1 MARHFRY
8 KNLFSSCLKVGPEP
22 IFSHLKNKI
31 MLCYNYNIIAPGQ
44 GHQRSPLA
52 VARSDSN
59 ASKRLDEPL
68 QRPGI
73 VHVQHL
79 LRFCSLPLVVLAGGV
94 ALADESPV
102 DLPAVT
108 VQAQAAQEGETS
120 LHTPTTA
127 GSRLDL
133 SALQTPASTSSL
145 SGAEVRER
153 NNRSA
158 QDAVTRTPG
167 ISTIGTPGNGGT
179 ALSARGF
186 SGHASTMQLYDGTRQ
201 YIGAG
206 TVTFPVDTWSVERID
221 VLRGPASVLYG
232 EGATG
237 AVINVVPKKPFAG
250 EIRNQLRLG
259 YGSDDRR
266 QAALD
271 SGGSLSEALSYRFNL
286 NQQASNGWVD
296 RGDSE
301 SLALSAAL
309 RWDASDDLSFSLSHD
324 QGDQSPERYFGTP
337 LVDGKYRESI
347 RDRNY
352 NVANADI
359 RYNDQITRLVTD
371 WRISDALSASNQL
384 YYIKTQRYWR
394 NAETYRWQPG
404 DLINRSSFYEIKH
417 TQEQVGDRQSFTLDH
432 RLFGLDS
439 RTVVGV
445 DYNRIHFARQHDFAS
460 SFSDTVPLAGS
471 GGGQYQSNDPRG
483 YGPRERNLARQFSL
497 FAENRTQ
504 LTERLSLVTG
514 VRRDQVHIQR
524 DDLLSD
530 SSVDRSLSGGN
541 WRAGLVFALT
551 PELSLYGQ
559 YATST
564 EGVNNLLTLSPSQ
577 QQFDLS
583 EAKQSEIGLKQM
595 FWNGQGEWTLAAYHI
610 VKKKLLSRETPA
622 SPTEQI
628 GQQSS
633 DGLEATLELALGN
646 GWQVSANAALVRAE
660 YDDFVEGGG
669 DRSGNRPSNV
679 PRRTANLWL
688 NKALGSG
695 VDVGMGAR
703 YVDARYADAANQIE
717 VPGYTVVDATIA
729 WQALPDV
736 RLGVELNNLFD
747 RQYATTASSAG
758 EQWYLGAP
766 RSLFVTTDYS
776 F

>member
-1 MARHFRY
+1 MAD
-8 KNLFSSCLKVGPEP
+8 
-22 IFSHLKNKI
+22 
-31 MLCYNYNIIAPGQ
+31 
-44 GHQRSPLA
+44 
-52 VARSDSN
+52 DS
-59 ASKRLDEPL
+59 A
-68 QRPGI
+68 
-73 VHVQHL
+73 
-79 LRFCSLPLVVLAGGV
+79 
-94 ALADESPV
+94 V

-108 VQAQAAQEGETS
+108 VQAQASEEGETT

-133 SALQTPASTSSL
+133 SALQTPASSTSL
-145 SGAEVRER
+145 SGTTVRER
-153 NNRSA
+153 NNRSV

-186 SGHASTMQLYDGTRQ
+186 TGHSATMQLYDGTRQ
-201 YIGAG
+201 YVGAG
-206 TVTFPVDTWSVERID
+206 TVTFPVDTWSVARID

-250 EIRNQLRLG
+250 EIQNHLRLG

-271 SGGSLSEALSYRFNL
+271 SGGSLSDALSYRFTL

-296 RGDSE
+296 RGDSD

-309 RWDASDDLSFSLSHD
+309 RWDASDDLSFTLSHD
-324 QGDQSPERYFGTP
+324 QGEQSPERYLGTP
-337 LVDGKYRESI
+337 LVDGKFREGI

-359 RYNDQITRLVTD
+359 HYNDQITRLVTD

-394 NAETYRWQPG
+394 NSEAYRWQPG
-404 DLINRSSFYEIKH
+404 DTVERSEFYRIKH
-417 TQEQVGDRQSFTLDH
+417 TQEQVGDRQTFTLEH
-432 RLFGLDS
+432 PLFGLDS

-460 SFSDTVPLAGS
+460 SFSDSVPLAGS
-471 GGGQYQSNDPRG
+471 GGGQYQSTDPLG

-514 VRRDQVHIQR
+514 VRRDQVHIDR
-524 DDLLSD
+524 SNLVDDSR
-530 SSVDRSLSGGN
+530 VDRSLTGDN

-564 EGVNNLLTLSPSQ
+564 EGVSNLLTLNPTQ

-583 EAKQSEIGLKQM
+583 EAKQTEIGLKQL
-595 FWNGQGEWTLAAYHI
+595 FWGGQGEWTLAAYHI
-610 VKKKLLSRETPA
+610 VKNKLLSRATPTA
-622 SPTEQI
+622 PTEQI

-633 DGLEATLELALGN
+633 DGLEASLELALGR
-646 GWQVSANAALVRAE
+646 GWQVSANAAFVRAE

-679 PRRTANLWL
+679 PKRTANLWL
-688 NKALGSG
+688 NKDFGRG
-695 VDVGMGAR
+695 VEAGIGAR
-703 YVDARYADAANQIE
+703 YVDARYVNTANTAE
-717 VPGYTVVDATIA
+717 VPGYTVVDANIA
-729 WQALPDV
+729 WQVLSDV
-736 RLGVELNNLFD
+736 RLGLELNNLFD
-747 RQYATTASSAG
+747 RQYATSASSDG

-766 RSLFVTTDYS
+766 RSLFVSADYR

>member
-1 MARHFRY
+1 MARY
-8 KNLFSSCLKVGPEP
+8 PLFQTCASFAL
-22 IFSHLKNKI
+22 L
-31 MLCYNYNIIAPGQ
+31 
-44 GHQRSPLA
+44 LA
-52 VARSDSN
+52 
-59 ASKRLDEPL
+59 AS
-68 QRPGI
+68 
-73 VHVQHL
+73 VMA
-79 LRFCSLPLVVLAGGV
+79 SA
-94 ALADESPV
+94 SPV
-102 DLPAVT
+102 DLPDVT
-108 VQAQAAQEGETS
+108 VQAHVVEEGES
-120 LHTPTTA
+120 DLHTHTTS
-127 GSRLDL
+127 GSRLEL
-133 SALQTPASTSSL
+133 SALQTPASTTSL

-153 NNRSA
+153 NNRSV

-167 ISTIGTPGNGGT
+167 ISSIGSPGNGGT

-186 SGHASTMQLYDGTRQ
+186 TGHSATMQLYDGTRQ
-201 YIGAG
+201 YVGAG
-206 TVTFPVDTWSVERID
+206 TMTFPVDTWSVARID

-271 SGGSLSEALSYRFNL
+271 SGGSLSDELSYRFNI

-296 RGDSE
+296 RGDSD
-301 SLALSAAL
+301 SVALSAAL
-309 RWDASDDLSFSLSHD
+309 RWDTHDDLSFTLSHD
-324 QGDQSPERYFGTP
+324 HGDQSPERYLGTP
-337 LVDGKYRESI
+337 LVAGNYRESI
-347 RDRNY
+347 RERNY

-359 RYNDQITRLVTD
+359 RYNDQITRLVSD
-371 WRISDALSASNQL
+371 WRISDVLSASNQL

-394 NAETYRWQPG
+394 NAEAYRWQPG
-404 DLINRSSFYEIKH
+404 DRVERGEFYEIKH
-417 TQEQVGDRQSFTLDH
+417 TQEQVGDRQTLTLDH
-432 RLFGLDS
+432 TLFGLDS
-439 RTVVGV
+439 RTVIGV

-460 SFSDTVPLAGS
+460 SFSDSVPLAGS
-471 GGGQYQSNDPRG
+471 GGGQYQSTDPLG

-497 FAENRTQ
+497 FAENRIQ

-514 VRRDQVHIQR
+514 VRRDQVHLQR
-524 DDLLSD
+524 DNLIDG
-530 SSVDRSLSGGN
+530 SSADRSLSGDN

-564 EGVNNLLTLSPSQ
+564 EGVNNLLTLNPTQ

-583 EAKQSEIGLKQM
+583 EARQSEIGLKQM

-610 VKKKLLSRETPA
+610 VKKKLLSRATPT
-622 SPTEQI
+622 SPTVQI

-633 DGLEATLELALGN
+633 DGLEATLELALGR

-660 YDDFVEGGG
+660 YDDFIEGGG
-669 DRSGNRPSNV
+669 DRSGKRPTDV

-688 NKALGSG
+688 NKALGGG
-695 VDVGMGAR
+695 VDAGIGAR
-703 YVDARYADAANQIE
+703 YVDARYADTANTAK
-717 VPGYTVVDATIA
+717 VPGYTVVDANIA

-736 RLGVELNNLFD
+736 RLGLELNNLFD
-747 RQYATTASSAG
+747 RQYATTASSDG

-766 RSLFVTTDYS
+766 RSFFITADYS

>member
-1 MARHFRY
+1 
-8 KNLFSSCLKVGPEP
+8 
-22 IFSHLKNKI
+22 
-31 MLCYNYNIIAPGQ
+31 ML
-44 GHQRSPLA
+44 
-52 VARSDSN
+52 
-59 ASKRLDEPL
+59 
-68 QRPGI
+68 
-73 VHVQHL
+73 HL
-79 LRFCSLPLVVLAGGV
+79 LRFCSLPLLVLAGGT
-94 ALADESPV
+94 ALADESAV

-108 VQAQAAQEGETS
+108 VQAQAAEEGETT
-120 LHTPTTA
+120 LHTPTTS

-133 SALQTPASTSSL
+133 SAMETPASTTSL

-153 NNRSA
+153 NNRSV

-167 ISTIGTPGNGGT
+167 ISSIGTPGNGGT

-186 SGHASTMQLYDGTRQ
+186 SGHSSTMQLYDGTRQ

-206 TVTFPVDTWSVERID
+206 TVTFPVDTWSVQRID

-237 AVINVVPKKPFAG
+237 AVINLVPKKPFAG

-271 SGGSLSEALSYRFNL
+271 SGGSLSDSLSYRFNV

-296 RGDSE
+296 RGDSD
-301 SLALSAAL
+301 SVALSAAL
-309 RWDASDDLSFSLSHD
+309 RWDASDDLSFTLSHD
-324 QGDQSPERYFGTP
+324 HGDQRPERYFGTP
-337 LVDGKYRESI
+337 LVAGKYRESI
-347 RDRNY
+347 RERNY

-359 RYNDQITRLVTD
+359 RYNDQITRLTTD
-371 WRISDALSASNQL
+371 WHINDALSASNQL

-394 NAETYRWQPG
+394 NAEAYRWQPG
-404 DLINRSSFYEIKH
+404 DRVERSEFYAIKH
-417 TQEQVGDRQSFTLDH
+417 TQEQVGDRQTFTLDH
-432 RLFGLDS
+432 ALFGLDS
-439 RTVVGV
+439 RTLVGV

-460 SFSDTVPLAGS
+460 SFSDSVPLAGS
-471 GGGQYQSNDPRG
+471 GGGQYQSTDPRG

-504 LTERLSLVTG
+504 LSERLSLVTG

-530 SSVDRSLSGGN
+530 SRVDRSLSGGN

-551 PELSLYGQ
+551 PDLSLYGQ

-583 EAKQSEIGLKQM
+583 KARQSEIGLKQM

-610 VKKKLLSRETPA
+610 VKKKLLSRETPT

-633 DGLEATLELALGN
+633 DGLEATLDLALGQ
-646 GWQVSANAALVRAE
+646 GWQVSANAAFVRAE

-669 DRSGNRPSNV
+669 ERSGNRPTNV
-679 PRRTANLWL
+679 PKRTANLWL
-688 NKALGSG
+688 NKAHGGG
-695 VDVGMGAR
+695 VDAGIGAR
-703 YVDARYADAANQIE
+703 YVDARYADTANTAK
-717 VPGYTVVDATIA
+717 VPGYTVVDATIG

-736 RLGVELNNLFD
+736 RLGLELNNLFD
-747 RQYATTASSAG
+747 RQYATSASSDG

-766 RSLFVTTDYS
+766 RSFFVTADYN

>member
-1 MARHFRY
+1 MARY
-8 KNLFSSCLKVGPEP
+8 PLFQPCAL
-22 IFSHLKNKI
+22 FAL
-31 MLCYNYNIIAPGQ
+31 L
-44 GHQRSPLA
+44 LA
-52 VARSDSN
+52 
-59 ASKRLDEPL
+59 ASAMA
-68 QRPGI
+68 
-73 VHVQHL
+73 
-79 LRFCSLPLVVLAGGV
+79 SA
-94 ALADESPV
+94 SPV
-102 DLPAVT
+102 DLPDVT
-108 VQAQAAQEGETS
+108 VQAHVVEEGES
-120 LHTPTTA
+120 DLHTPTTS
-127 GSRLDL
+127 GSRLQL

-145 SGAEVRER
+145 SGAEVRGR
-153 NNRSA
+153 NNLTV

-167 ISTIGTPGNGGT
+167 ISSIGSPGNGGT

-186 SGHASTMQLYDGTRQ
+186 TGHAATMQLYDGTRQ
-201 YIGAG
+201 YVGAG
-206 TVTFPVDTWSVERID
+206 TVTFPVDTWSVARID

-250 EIRNQLRLG
+250 DIRNQLYLG

-271 SGGSLSEALSYRFNL
+271 SGGSLSDDLSYRFNI
-286 NQQASNGWVD
+286 NQLASNGWVD
-296 RGDSE
+296 RGDSD

-309 RWDASDDLSFSLSHD
+309 RWDAHDDLSFTLSHD
-324 QGDQSPERYFGTP
+324 QGEQSPMRYLGTP
-337 LVDGKYRESI
+337 LVAGKYRESI
-347 RDRNY
+347 RERNY

-359 RYNDQITRLVTD
+359 RYNDQITRLVSD
-371 WRISDALSASNQL
+371 WRINDALSASNQL

-394 NAETYRWQPG
+394 NAEAYRWQPG
-404 DLINRSSFYEIKH
+404 DTVERSEFYRIKH
-417 TQEQVGDRQSFTLDH
+417 TQEQVGDRQTFTLDH
-432 RLFGLDS
+432 ALFGLDS

-460 SFSDTVPLAGS
+460 SFSDSVPLAGS
-471 GGGQYQSNDPRG
+471 GGGQYQSTDPLG

-530 SSVDRSLSGGN
+530 SSADRSLSGDN

-551 PELSLYGQ
+551 PELSLYGH

-564 EGVNNLLTLSPSQ
+564 EGVNNLLTLNPTQ

-595 FWNGQGEWTLAAYHI
+595 FWGGHGEWTLAAYHI
-610 VKKKLLSRETPA
+610 VKKKLLSRATPT

-633 DGLEATLELALGN
+633 DGLEATLELALGR

-660 YDDFVEGGG
+660 YDDFIEGGG
-669 DRSGNRPSNV
+669 DRSGNRPTDV
-679 PRRTANLWL
+679 PKRTANLWL
-688 NKALGSG
+688 NKALGGG
-695 VDVGMGAR
+695 VDAGIGAR
-703 YVDARYADAANQIE
+703 YVDARYADTANTAK
-717 VPGYTVVDATIA
+717 VPGYTVVDANVA

-736 RLGVELNNLFD
+736 RLGLELNNLFD
-747 RQYATTASSAG
+747 RQYATSASSDGSVQVRKNALSG
-758 EQWYLGAP
+758 SIIAP
-766 RSLFVTTDYS
+766 LRTGCGSRP
-776 F
+776 

>member
-8 KNLFSSCLKVGPEP
+8 KNLFSSCLKEGPGP
-22 IFSHLKNKI
+22 VFSCLQNKI
-31 MLCYNYNIIAPGQ
+31 MLCYNTNIIASGQ
-44 GHQRSPLA
+44 GHQRSSLA
-52 VARSDSN
+52 AASPDSN
-59 ASKRLDEPL
+59 ASKRLDKLL

-73 VHVQHL
+73 VHVQYL
-79 LRFCSLPLVVLAGGV
+79 LRFCSLPLLVLAGGT
-94 ALADESPV
+94 ALADDSAV

-153 NNRSA
+153 NNRSV
-158 QDAVTRTPG
+158 QDAVTRTPA
-167 ISTIGTPGNGGT
+167 ISAIGTPGNGGT

-250 EIRNQLRLG
+250 DIRNHLRLG

-309 RWDASDDLSFSLSHD
+309 RWDASDDLSFTLSHD

-337 LVDGKYRESI
+337 LVDGKYRERI

-359 RYNDQITRLVTD
+359 RYNDQITRLTTD

-432 RLFGLDS
+432 SLFGLDS

-460 SFSDTVPLAGS
+460 SFSDIVPLAGS
-471 GGGQYQSNDPRG
+471 GGGLYQSNDPRG

-504 LTERLSLVTG
+504 LTDRLSLVTG

-551 PELSLYGQ
+551 PDLSLYGQ

-583 EAKQSEIGLKQM
+583 EAKQSEIGLKQL

-633 DGLEATLELALGN
+633 DGLEATLELALGR
-646 GWQVSANAALVRAE
+646 GWQVSANAAFVRAE
-660 YDDFVEGGG
+660 YDDFVEGAG

-717 VPGYTVVDATIA
+717 VPGYTVVDATLA

-736 RLGVELNNLFD
+736 RLGLELNNLFD

-766 RSLFVTTDYS
+766 RSLFVTADYS

>member
-8 KNLFSSCLKVGPEP
+8 KNLFSSCLKEGPELV
-22 IFSHLKNKI
+22 FGYLRNKI
-31 MLCYNYNIIAPGQ
+31 MLCYNTNIIASGQ
-44 GHQRSPLA
+44 GHQRSSLA
-52 VARSDSN
+52 VASPDSN

-79 LRFCSLPLVVLAGGV
+79 LRFCSLPLVVLAGGT
-94 ALADESPV
+94 ALADESAV

-108 VQAQAAQEGETS
+108 VHAQAAQEGETS

-153 NNRSA
+153 NNRSV

-359 RYNDQITRLVTD
+359 RYNDQITRLTTD

-432 RLFGLDS
+432 SLFGFDS

-445 DYNRIHFARQHDFAS
+445 DYNRIHFARQHDFDS

-551 PELSLYGQ
+551 PDLSLYGQ

-660 YDDFVEGGG
+660 YDDFVEGAG

-688 NKALGSG
+688 NKTLGSG
-695 VDVGMGAR
+695 VDIGMGAR

-717 VPGYTVVDATIA
+717 VPGYTLVDATIA

-747 RQYATTASSAG
+747 RQYATTAGSAG

-766 RSLFVTTDYS
+766 RSLFVTVDYS

>member
-8 KNLFSSCLKVGPEP
+8 KNLFSSCLKEGPELV
-22 IFSHLKNKI
+22 FGYLRNKI
-31 MLCYNYNIIAPGQ
+31 MLCYNANIIASGQ
-44 GHQRSPLA
+44 GHQRSSLA
-52 VARSDSN
+52 AASPDSN

-79 LRFCSLPLVVLAGGV
+79 LRFCSLPLVVLAGGT
-94 ALADESPV
+94 ALADDSAV

-108 VQAQAAQEGETS
+108 VQAQAAQEGETG

-153 NNRSA
+153 NNRSV

-167 ISTIGTPGNGGT
+167 ISAIGTPGNGGT

-250 EIRNQLRLG
+250 DIRNHLRLG

-309 RWDASDDLSFSLSHD
+309 RWDASDDLSFTLSHD
-324 QGDQSPERYFGTP
+324 HGDQSPERYFGTP
-337 LVDGKYRESI
+337 LVAGKYRERI

-359 RYNDQITRLVTD
+359 RYNDQITRLTTD

-417 TQEQVGDRQSFTLDH
+417 TQE
-432 RLFGLDS
+432 
-439 RTVVGV
+439 
-445 DYNRIHFARQHDFAS
+445 
-460 SFSDTVPLAGS
+460 
-471 GGGQYQSNDPRG
+471 
-483 YGPRERNLARQFSL
+483 
-497 FAENRTQ
+497 
-504 LTERLSLVTG
+504 
-514 VRRDQVHIQR
+514 
-524 DDLLSD
+524 
-530 SSVDRSLSGGN
+530 
-541 WRAGLVFALT
+541 
-551 PELSLYGQ
+551 
-559 YATST
+559 
-564 EGVNNLLTLSPSQ
+564 
-577 QQFDLS
+577 
-583 EAKQSEIGLKQM
+583 
-595 FWNGQGEWTLAAYHI
+595 
-610 VKKKLLSRETPA
+610 
-622 SPTEQI
+622 
-628 GQQSS
+628 
-633 DGLEATLELALGN
+633 
-646 GWQVSANAALVRAE
+646 
-660 YDDFVEGGG
+660 
-669 DRSGNRPSNV
+669 
-679 PRRTANLWL
+679 
-688 NKALGSG
+688 
-695 VDVGMGAR
+695 
-703 YVDARYADAANQIE
+703 
-717 VPGYTVVDATIA
+717 
-729 WQALPDV
+729 
-736 RLGVELNNLFD
+736 
-747 RQYATTASSAG
+747 
-758 EQWYLGAP
+758 
-766 RSLFVTTDYS
+766 
-776 F
+776 

>member
-1 MARHFRY
+1 MARY
-8 KNLFSSCLKVGPEP
+8 P
-22 IFSHLKNKI
+22 
-31 MLCYNYNIIAPGQ
+31 LCSTPVSLALLLAAP
-44 GHQRSPLA
+44 A
-52 VARSDSN
+52 M
-59 ASKRLDEPL
+59 
-68 QRPGI
+68 
-73 VHVQHL
+73 
-79 LRFCSLPLVVLAGGV
+79 
-94 ALADESPV
+94 ADEAPL

-108 VQAQAAQEGETS
+108 VQAQAASEAVATD
-120 LHTPTTA
+120 LHTPTVA
-127 GSRLDL
+127 GSRLGL
-133 SALQTPASTSSL
+133 TALQTPASTTSL
-145 SGAEVRER
+145 SGEQVRGR
-153 NNRSA
+153 NNLTI

-167 ISTIGTPGNGGT
+167 ITFIGSPGNGGT

-186 SGHASTMQLYDGTRQ
+186 TGHSSTMQLYDGTRQ

-206 TVTFPVDTWSVERID
+206 TVTFPVDTWSVERVD

-237 AVINVVPKKPFAG
+237 AVINVVPKKPFEG
-250 EIRNQLRLG
+250 EIRNHLRLG

-271 SGGSLSEALSYRFNL
+271 SGGSLADGLSYRFNL

-296 RGDSE
+296 RGESE

-309 RWDASDDLSFSLSHD
+309 RWDASDDLSFTLSHD
-324 QGDQSPERYFGTP
+324 HGDQEPERYLGTP
-337 LVDGKYRESI
+337 LVNGDFRESL
-347 RDRNY
+347 RKRNY
-352 NVANADI
+352 NVDNADVQ
-359 RYNDQITRLVTD
+359 YNDQITRLVTD
-371 WRISDALSASNQL
+371 WRISDNLSANNQL

-394 NAETYRWQPG
+394 NTETYTWQPG
-404 DLINRSSFYEIKH
+404 DLVDRGDFYEIKH

-432 RLFGLDS
+432 NLFGLDS

-445 DYNRIHFARQHDFAS
+445 DYNRIHFARQHDFGS
-460 SFSDTVPLAGS
+460 SFSDTVPLS
-471 GGGQYQSNDPRG
+471 GYDRGQYQSNDPLG

-524 DDLLSD
+524 DDLVAGT
-530 SSVDRSLSGGN
+530 SVDRSLSGGN
-541 WRAGLVFALT
+541 WRAGLVFELT

-583 EAKQSEIGLKQM
+583 DAKQTEIGLKHA
-595 FWNGQGEWTLAAYHI
+595 FWDGRGEWTLAAYHI
-610 VKKKLLSRETPA
+610 VKKKLLSRTTPS

-633 DGLEATLELALGN
+633 DGLEATLELGLGQ
-646 GWQVSANAALVRAE
+646 GWQLSANASFIRAE

-669 DRSGNRPSNV
+669 DRSGNRPTNV

-688 NKALGSG
+688 NKDLGNQVEAG
-695 VDVGMGAR
+695 IGAR
-703 YVDARYADAANQIE
+703 YVDERYANTANTVR
-717 VPGYTVVDATIA
+717 VPGYTVVDANIA
-729 WQALPDV
+729 WQMLPDV
-736 RLGVELNNLFD
+736 RLGLELNNLFD
-747 RQYATTASSAG
+747 RQYATTASSDG
-758 EQWYLGAP
+758 GQWYLGAP
-766 RSLFVTTDYS
+766 RSFFVTADYS

>member
-1 MARHFRY
+1 M
-8 KNLFSSCLKVGPEP
+8 
-22 IFSHLKNKI
+22 
-31 MLCYNYNIIAPGQ
+31 
-44 GHQRSPLA
+44 
-52 VARSDSN
+52 
-59 ASKRLDEPL
+59 
-68 QRPGI
+68 
-73 VHVQHL
+73 QHL
-79 LRFCSLPLVVLAGGV
+79 LRLCSLPFALLVGGV
-94 ALADESPV
+94 AMASESPV

-108 VQAQAAQEGETS
+108 VQAHAAEEGES
-120 LHTPTTA
+120 DLHTPTTS
-127 GSRLDL
+127 GSRLEL

-145 SGAEVRER
+145 SGAEIRGR
-153 NNRSA
+153 NNLTV

-167 ISTIGTPGNGGT
+167 ISSIGTPGNGGT

-206 TVTFPVDTWSVERID
+206 TVTFPVDTWSLERID

-250 EIRNQLRLG
+250 EIRNHLRLG

-309 RWDASDDLSFSLSHD
+309 RWDASDDLSFTLSHD
-324 QGDQSPERYFGTP
+324 YGDQSPERYFGTP
-337 LVDGKYRESI
+337 LVGGQYRESI

-359 RYNDQITRLVTD
+359 RYNDQITRLSTD
-371 WRISDALSASNQL
+371 WRINDALNASNQL

-394 NAETYRWQPG
+394 NTEAYRWQPG
-404 DLINRSSFYEIKH
+404 DTVERSEFYEIKH
-417 TQEQVGDRQSFTLDH
+417 TQEQVGDRQTFTLDH
-432 RLFGLDS
+432 ALFGLDS
-439 RTVVGV
+439 RTLVGV

-460 SFSDTVPLAGS
+460 SFSDSVPLAGS
-471 GGGQYQSNDPRG
+471 GGGQYQSTDPRG

-504 LTERLSLVTG
+504 LSERLSLVTG

-530 SSVDRSLSGGN
+530 SRVDRSLSGGN

-551 PELSLYGQ
+551 PDLSLYGQ

-583 EAKQSEIGLKQM
+583 KARQSEIGLKQM

-610 VKKKLLSRETPA
+610 VKKKLLSRETPT

-633 DGLEATLELALGN
+633 DGLEATLELALGQ
-646 GWQVSANAALVRAE
+646 GWQVSANVAFVRAE

-669 DRSGNRPSNV
+669 DRSGNRPTNV
-679 PRRTANLWL
+679 PKRTANLWL
-688 NKALGSG
+688 NKALGG
-695 VDVGMGAR
+695 GMDAGIGAR
-703 YVDARYADAANQIE
+703 YVDARYADTANTAK
-717 VPGYTVVDATIA
+717 VPGYTVVDATIG

-736 RLGVELNNLFD
+736 RLGLELNNLFD
-747 RQYATTASSAG
+747 RQYATSASSDG

-766 RSLFVTTDYS
+766 RSFFVTADYS

>member
-8 KNLFSSCLKVGPEP
+8 KNLFALRPNEGHEPVSCCLRKA
-22 IFSHLKNKI
+22 I
-31 MLCYNYNIIAPGQ
+31 MLCYNNNIIASGRAGEESKLNACNSPARGLERL
-44 GHQRSPLA
+44 HESPRSP
-52 VARSDSN
+52 
-59 ASKRLDEPL
+59 
-68 QRPGI
+68 GI
-73 VHVQHL
+73 THVQHL
-79 LRFCSLPLVVLAGGV
+79 LRLCSLPFALLVGGV
-94 ALADESPV
+94 AMASESPV

-108 VQAQAAQEGETS
+108 VQAQAVEEGES
-120 LHTPTTA
+120 DLHTPTTS
-127 GSRLDL
+127 GSRLEL

-145 SGAEVRER
+145 SGAEVRGR
-153 NNRSA
+153 NNLTV
-158 QDAVTRTPG
+158 QDAVTRTAG
-167 ISTIGTPGNGGT
+167 ISSIGSPGNGGT

-186 SGHASTMQLYDGTRQ
+186 TGHSATMQLYDGTRQ
-201 YIGAG
+201 YVGAG
-206 TVTFPVDTWSVERID
+206 TVTFPVDTWSVARID

-271 SGGSLSEALSYRFNL
+271 SGGSLNDALSYRFNL

-296 RGDSE
+296 RGDSD
-301 SLALSAAL
+301 SVALSAAL
-309 RWDASDDLSFSLSHD
+309 RWDAHEDLSFTLSHD
-324 QGDQSPERYFGTP
+324 HGDQSPMRYLGTP
-337 LVDGKYRESI
+337 LVAGKYRESI
-347 RDRNY
+347 RERNY
-352 NVANADI
+352 NVADADI

-371 WRISDALSASNQL
+371 WRINDALSASNQL

-394 NAETYRWQPG
+394 NAEAYRWQPG
-404 DLINRSSFYEIKH
+404 DTVERSEFYRIKH
-417 TQEQVGDRQSFTLDH
+417 TQEQVGDRQTFTLDH
-432 RLFGLDS
+432 ALFGLDS

-460 SFSDTVPLAGS
+460 SFSDSVPLAGS
-471 GGGQYQSNDPRG
+471 GGGQYQSTDPLG

-504 LTERLSLVTG
+504 LTERLALVTG

-524 DDLLSD
+524 DNLVNG
-530 SSVDRSLSGGN
+530 SSADRSLSGDN

-551 PELSLYGQ
+551 PDLSLYGQ

-564 EGVNNLLTLSPSQ
+564 EGVSNLLTLNPTQ

-583 EAKQSEIGLKQM
+583 EAKQTEIGLKQM
-595 FWNGQGEWTLAAYHI
+595 FWGGQGEWTLAAYHI
-610 VKKKLLSRETPA
+610 VKKKLLSRETPT

-633 DGLEATLELALGN
+633 DGLEATLELSLGQ

-660 YDDFVEGGG
+660 YDDFIEGGG
-669 DRSGNRPSNV
+669 DRSGNRPTDV

-688 NKALGSG
+688 NKALGGG
-695 VDVGMGAR
+695 VEAGIGAR
-703 YVDARYADAANQIE
+703 YVDARYANSANTAKL
-717 VPGYTVVDATIA
+717 PGYTVVDANFA

-736 RLGVELNNLFD
+736 RLGLELNNLFD
-747 RQYATTASSAG
+747 RQYATSASSDG
-758 EQWYLGAP
+758 EQWYVGAP
-766 RSLFVTTDYS
+766 RSFFVTADYS

>member
-1 MARHFRY
+1 
-8 KNLFSSCLKVGPEP
+8 L
-22 IFSHLKNKI
+22 
-31 MLCYNYNIIAPGQ
+31 
-44 GHQRSPLA
+44 
-52 VARSDSN
+52 
-59 ASKRLDEPL
+59 
-68 QRPGI
+68 
-73 VHVQHL
+73 
-79 LRFCSLPLVVLAGGV
+79 LAGGS
-94 ALADESPV
+94 AMADDSAV

-108 VQAQAAQEGETS
+108 VQAQASEEGETT

-133 SALQTPASTSSL
+133 SALQTPASSTSL
-145 SGAEVRER
+145 SGTTVRER
-153 NNRSA
+153 NNRSV

-186 SGHASTMQLYDGTRQ
+186 TGHSATMQLYDGTRQ
-201 YIGAG
+201 YVGAG
-206 TVTFPVDTWSVERID
+206 TVTFPVDTWSVARID

-250 EIRNQLRLG
+250 EIQNHLRLG

-271 SGGSLSEALSYRFNL
+271 SGGSLSDALSYRFTL

-296 RGDSE
+296 RGDSD

-309 RWDASDDLSFSLSHD
+309 RWNASDDLSFTLSHD
-324 QGDQSPERYFGTP
+324 QGEQSPERYLGTP
-337 LVDGKYRESI
+337 LVDGKFREGI

-371 WRISDALSASNQL
+371 WRISDVLSASNQL

-394 NAETYRWQPG
+394 NSEAYRWQPG
-404 DLINRSSFYEIKH
+404 DTVERSEFYRIKH
-417 TQEQVGDRQSFTLDH
+417 TQEQVGDRQTFTLEH
-432 RLFGLDS
+432 PLFGLDS

-460 SFSDTVPLAGS
+460 SFSDSVPLAGS
-471 GGGQYQSNDPRG
+471 GGGQYQSTDPLG

-514 VRRDQVHIQR
+514 VRRDQVHIDR
-524 DDLLSD
+524 SNLVDDSR
-530 SSVDRSLSGGN
+530 VDRSLTGDN

-564 EGVNNLLTLSPSQ
+564 EGVSNLLTLNPTQ

-583 EAKQSEIGLKQM
+583 EAKQTEIGLKQL
-595 FWNGQGEWTLAAYHI
+595 FWGGQGEWTLAAYHI
-610 VKKKLLSRETPA
+610 VKNKLLSRATPTA
-622 SPTEQI
+622 PTEQI

-633 DGLEATLELALGN
+633 DGLEASLELALGR
-646 GWQVSANAALVRAE
+646 GWQVSANAAFVRAE

-679 PRRTANLWL
+679 PKRTANLWL
-688 NKALGSG
+688 NKDFGTG
-695 VDVGMGAR
+695 VEAGIGAR
-703 YVDARYADAANQIE
+703 YVDARYVNTANTAE
-717 VPGYTVVDATIA
+717 VPGYTVVDANIA
-729 WQALPDV
+729 WQVLSDV
-736 RLGVELNNLFD
+736 RLGLELNNLFD
-747 RQYATTASSAG
+747 RQYATSASSDG

-766 RSLFVTTDYS
+766 RSLFVSADYR

>member
-1 MARHFRY
+1 MARY
-8 KNLFSSCLKVGPEP
+8 PLFQTSASFAL
-22 IFSHLKNKI
+22 L
-31 MLCYNYNIIAPGQ
+31 LAAP
-44 GHQRSPLA
+44 A
-52 VARSDSN
+52 M
-59 ASKRLDEPL
+59 
-68 QRPGI
+68 
-73 VHVQHL
+73 
-79 LRFCSLPLVVLAGGV
+79 
-94 ALADESPV
+94 ADESPV

-108 VQAQAAQEGETS
+108 VQAQAVQEGETS

-153 NNRSA
+153 NNRSV

-186 SGHASTMQLYDGTRQ
+186 TGHSSTMQLYDGTRQ

-206 TVTFPVDTWSVERID
+206 TVTFPVDTWSVERLD

-250 EIRNQLRLG
+250 EIRNHLRLG

-271 SGGSLSEALSYRFNL
+271 SGGSLNDGLSYRLNI

-359 RYNDQITRLVTD
+359 RYNDQITRLSTD
-371 WRISDALSASNQL
+371 WRINDALSASNQL

-432 RLFGLDS
+432 SLFGLDS

-504 LTERLSLVTG
+504 LSERLSLVTG

-524 DDLLSD
+524 DDLLSE

-633 DGLEATLELALGN
+633 DGLEATLELALGH

-688 NKALGSG
+688 NKALGQG

-703 YVDARYADAANQIE
+703 YVDARYADTANQIE
-717 VPGYTVVDATIA
+717 VPGYTVVDANIA

-736 RLGVELNNLFD
+736 RLGLELNNLFD

-758 EQWYLGAP
+758 QQWYLGAP
-766 RSLFVTTDYS
+766 RSFFVTADYS

>member
-1 MARHFRY
+1 
-8 KNLFSSCLKVGPEP
+8 
-22 IFSHLKNKI
+22 
-31 MLCYNYNIIAPGQ
+31 ML
-44 GHQRSPLA
+44 
-52 VARSDSN
+52 
-59 ASKRLDEPL
+59 
-68 QRPGI
+68 
-73 VHVQHL
+73 HL
-79 LRFCSLPLVVLAGGV
+79 LRFCSLPLLVLAGGT
-94 ALADESPV
+94 ALADESAV

-108 VQAQAAQEGETS
+108 VQAQAAEEGETT
-120 LHTPTTA
+120 LHTPTTS

-133 SALQTPASTSSL
+133 SAMETPASTTSL

-153 NNRSA
+153 NNRSV

-167 ISTIGTPGNGGT
+167 ISSIGTPGNGGT

-186 SGHASTMQLYDGTRQ
+186 SGHSSTMQLYDGTRQ

-206 TVTFPVDTWSVERID
+206 TVTFPVDTWSVQRID

-271 SGGSLSEALSYRFNL
+271 SGGSLSDSLSYRFNV

-296 RGDSE
+296 RGDSD
-301 SLALSAAL
+301 SIALSAAL
-309 RWDASDDLSFSLSHD
+309 RWDARDDLSFTLSHD
-324 QGDQSPERYFGTP
+324 HGDQSPERYFGTP
-337 LVDGKYRESI
+337 LVGGQYRESI

-359 RYNDQITRLVTD
+359 RYNDQITRLTTD
-371 WRISDALSASNQL
+371 WHINDVLSASNQL

-394 NAETYRWQPG
+394 NAEAYRWQPG
-404 DLINRSSFYEIKH
+404 DRVERSEFYEIKH

-432 RLFGLDS
+432 NLFGLDS
-439 RTVVGV
+439 RTLVGV

-460 SFSDTVPLAGS
+460 SFSDSVPLAGS
-471 GGGQYQSNDPRG
+471 GGGQYQSSDPRG

-504 LTERLSLVTG
+504 LSERLSLVTG

-530 SSVDRSLSGGN
+530 SRVDRSLSGGN

-551 PELSLYGQ
+551 PDLSLYGQ

-583 EAKQSEIGLKQM
+583 KARQSEIGLKQM

-610 VKKKLLSRETPA
+610 VKKKLLSRETPT

-633 DGLEATLELALGN
+633 DGLEATLELALGQ

-660 YDDFVEGGG
+660 YDDFIEGGG
-669 DRSGNRPSNV
+669 DRSGNRPTNV
-679 PRRTANLWL
+679 PKRTANLWL
-688 NKALGSG
+688 NKALGGG
-695 VDVGMGAR
+695 VDAGIGAR
-703 YVDARYADAANQIE
+703 HVDARYADTANTAK
-717 VPGYTVVDATIA
+717 VPGYTVVDATIG

-736 RLGVELNNLFD
+736 RLGLELNNLFD
-747 RQYATTASSAG
+747 RQYATSASSDG

-766 RSLFVTTDYS
+766 RSFFVTADYS

>member
-8 KNLFSSCLKVGPEP
+8 KNLFSSCLKEGPGLG
-22 IFSHLKNKI
+22 FSYLQNKI
-31 MLCYNYNIIAPGQ
+31 LLCYNNNIIASGQ
-44 GHQRSPLA
+44 SHPRSSLA
-52 VARSDSN
+52 VASPDSN
-59 ASKRLDEPL
+59 ASKRLDELL

-79 LRFCSLPLVVLAGGV
+79 FRVCSLPLVVLAGGT
-94 ALADESPV
+94 ALADESAV

-108 VQAQAAQEGETS
+108 VQAQAAQEGETR
-120 LHTPTTA
+120 LHTATTA

-153 NNRSA
+153 NNRSV

-250 EIRNQLRLG
+250 DIRNHMRLG

-309 RWDASDDLSFSLSHD
+309 RWDASDDLSFTLSHD
-324 QGDQSPERYFGTP
+324 HGDQSPERYLGTP
-337 LVDGKYRESI
+337 LVAGKYRESI
-347 RDRNY
+347 RERNY

-371 WRISDALSASNQL
+371 WRISDVLSASNQL

-394 NAETYRWQPG
+394 NAEAYRWQPG
-404 DLINRSSFYEIKH
+404 DRVERGEFYEIKH
-417 TQEQVGDRQSFTLDH
+417 TQEQVGDRQTFTLDH
-432 RLFGLDS
+432 TLFGLDS

-460 SFSDTVPLAGS
+460 SFSDSVPLNGS
-471 GGGQYQSNDPRG
+471 GGGQYQSTDPLG

-514 VRRDQVHIQR
+514 VRRDQVHLQR
-524 DDLLSD
+524 DNLIDG
-530 SSVDRSLSGGN
+530 SSADRSLSGDN

-564 EGVNNLLTLSPSQ
+564 EGVNNLLTLNPTQ

-583 EAKQSEIGLKQM
+583 EARQSEIGLKQM
-595 FWNGQGEWTLAAYHI
+595 FWGGQGEWTLAAYHI
-610 VKKKLLSRETPA
+610 VKKKLLSRATPT

-646 GWQVSANAALVRAE
+646 GWQVSANTAFVRAE

-688 NKALGSG
+688 NKALGSS

-703 YVDARYADAANQIE
+703 YVDARYADTANQIE
-717 VPGYTVVDATIA
+717 VPGYTLVDATIA

-747 RQYATTASSAG
+747 RQYATTAGSAG

-766 RSLFVTTDYS
+766 RSLFVTVDYS

>member
-8 KNLFSSCLKVGPEP
+8 KNLSSAYLNEGREP
-22 IFSHLKNKI
+22 VSGYLRTTI
-31 MLCYNYNIIAPGQ
+31 MLCYNNNIIASGTNCEASRLTAFNAYTRSLERPDDSPG
-44 GHQRSPLA
+44 RS
-52 VARSDSN
+52 
-59 ASKRLDEPL
+59 
-68 QRPGI
+68 GI
-73 VHVQHL
+73 THVQHL
-79 LRFCSLPLVVLAGGV
+79 LRLCSLPFALLVGGV
-94 ALADESPV
+94 AMASESHV

-108 VQAQAAQEGETS
+108 VQAHAAEEGES
-120 LHTPTTA
+120 DLHTPTTS
-127 GSRLDL
+127 GSRLEL

-145 SGAEVRER
+145 SGAEVRGR
-153 NNRSA
+153 NNLSV

-167 ISTIGTPGNGGT
+167 ISSIGSPGNGGT

-186 SGHASTMQLYDGTRQ
+186 TGHSATMQLYDGTRQ
-201 YIGAG
+201 YVGAG
-206 TVTFPVDTWSVERID
+206 TVTFPVDTWSVARID

-271 SGGSLSEALSYRFNL
+271 SGGSLSDELSYRFNI

-296 RGDSE
+296 RGDSD

-309 RWDASDDLSFSLSHD
+309 RWDAHDDLSFTLSHD
-324 QGDQSPERYFGTP
+324 QGDQSPERYLGTP
-337 LVDGKYRESI
+337 LVAGKYRESI
-347 RDRNY
+347 RERNY

-371 WRISDALSASNQL
+371 WRINDVLSASNQL

-394 NAETYRWQPG
+394 NAEAYRWQPG
-404 DLINRSSFYEIKH
+404 DTVERSEFYEIKH
-417 TQEQVGDRQSFTLDH
+417 TQEQVGDRQTFTLDH
-432 RLFGLDS
+432 TLFGLDS

-460 SFSDTVPLAGS
+460 SFSDSVPLAGS
-471 GGGQYQSNDPRG
+471 GGGQYQSTDPLG

-514 VRRDQVHIQR
+514 VRRDQVHLQR
-524 DDLLSD
+524 DNLIDG
-530 SSVDRSLSGGN
+530 SSVDRSLSGDN

-564 EGVNNLLTLSPSQ
+564 EGVNNLLTLNPTQ

-583 EAKQSEIGLKQM
+583 EARQSEIGLKQM
-595 FWNGQGEWTLAAYHI
+595 FWGGQGEWTLAAYHI
-610 VKKKLLSRETPA
+610 VKKKLLSRETPT

-633 DGLEATLELALGN
+633 DGLEATLELALGR

-669 DRSGNRPSNV
+669 DRSGNRPTDV
-679 PRRTANLWL
+679 PKRTANLWL
-688 NKALGSG
+688 NKALGGG
-695 VDVGMGAR
+695 VDAGIGAR
-703 YVDARYADAANQIE
+703 YVDARYADTANTAK
-717 VPGYTVVDATIA
+717 VPGYTVVDANIA

-736 RLGVELNNLFD
+736 RLGLELNNLFD
-747 RQYATTASSAG
+747 RQYATTASSNG

-766 RSLFVTTDYS
+766 RSFFVTADYS

>member
-1 MARHFRY
+1 MQY
-8 KNLFSSCLKVGPEP
+8 
-22 IFSHLKNKI
+22 
-31 MLCYNYNIIAPGQ
+31 
-44 GHQRSPLA
+44 
-52 VARSDSN
+52 
-59 ASKRLDEPL
+59 
-68 QRPGI
+68 
-73 VHVQHL
+73 L
-79 LRFCSLPLVVLAGGV
+79 LRFCSLPLVVVAGGT
-94 ALADESPV
+94 ALADESAV

-120 LHTPTTA
+120 LRTATTA

-153 NNRSA
+153 NNRSV

-250 EIRNQLRLG
+250 DIRNHLRLG

-309 RWDASDDLSFSLSHD
+309 RWDASDDLSFTLSHD
-324 QGDQSPERYFGTP
+324 YGDQSPERYFGTP
-337 LVDGKYRESI
+337 LVDGKYRERI

-359 RYNDQITRLVTD
+359 RYNDQITRLTTD
-371 WRISDALSASNQL
+371 WRINDALSASNQL

-394 NAETYRWQPG
+394 NSEAYRWQPG

-432 RLFGLDS
+432 SLFGLDS

-445 DYNRIHFARQHDFAS
+445 DYNRIHFARQHDFDS
-460 SFSDTVPLAGS
+460 SFSDTAPLAGS

-551 PELSLYGQ
+551 PDLSLYGQ

-583 EAKQSEIGLKQM
+583 EAKQSEIGLKQL

-610 VKKKLLSRETPA
+610 VKKKLLSRETPT

-633 DGLEATLELALGN
+633 DGLEATLELALGH
-646 GWQVSANAALVRAE
+646 GWQVSANAAFVRAE
-660 YDDFVEGGG
+660 YDDFVDGAG

-703 YVDARYADAANQIE
+703 YFDARYADAANQIE

-736 RLGVELNNLFD
+736 RLGLELSNLFD

-766 RSLFVTTDYS
+766 RSLFVTADYS

>member
-1 MARHFRY
+1 MARY
-8 KNLFSSCLKVGPEP
+8 PLFQTSASFAL
-22 IFSHLKNKI
+22 L
-31 MLCYNYNIIAPGQ
+31 
-44 GHQRSPLA
+44 LA
-52 VARSDSN
+52 A
-59 ASKRLDEPL
+59 A
-68 QRPGI
+68 
-73 VHVQHL
+73 
-79 LRFCSLPLVVLAGGV
+79 AM
-94 ALADESPV
+94 ADESPV

-133 SALQTPASTSSL
+133 SALQTPASTTSL

-153 NNRSA
+153 NNRSV

-186 SGHASTMQLYDGTRQ
+186 TGHSSTMQLYDGTRQ

-250 EIRNQLRLG
+250 EIRNHLRVG

-271 SGGSLSEALSYRFNL
+271 SGGSLNDGLSYRLNI

-337 LVDGKYRESI
+337 LVDGKYREGI
-347 RDRNY
+347 RERNY

-359 RYNDQITRLVTD
+359 RYNDQITRLSTD
-371 WRISDALSASNQL
+371 WRINDALSASNQL

-432 RLFGLDS
+432 SLFGLDS

-524 DDLLSD
+524 DDLLSE

-633 DGLEATLELALGN
+633 DGLEATLELALGH

-688 NKALGSG
+688 NKALGQG

-703 YVDARYADAANQIE
+703 YVDARYADTANQIE
-717 VPGYTVVDATIA
+717 VPGYTVVDANIA

-736 RLGVELNNLFD
+736 RLGLELNNLFD

-758 EQWYLGAP
+758 QQWYLGAP
-766 RSLFVTTDYS
+766 RSFFVTADYS